1 MDVLGLTR
9 LRECPDYDDL
19 TDAEHAAVLDASELL
34 DAFRPQGYGF
44 TLTRSGALRVA
55 PPAGAD
61 KEARARIAALAPAL
75 AYVLRLERW
84 ADPLPAACRR
94 CAAPVDAFSPNG
106 HPYCSACYAVAA
118 ARDERRRRE
127 TAALLQP
134 DGARLYADAEHAARR
149 VAPGSGRG
157 GYVTGS
163 ARTWC
168 SGVGAAGGR
177 RWGVR
182 PGRWRAPLR

>member
-1 MDVLGLTR
+1 M
-9 LRECPDYDDL
+9 
-19 TDAEHAAVLDASELL
+19 
-34 DAFRPQGYGF
+34 RPLGYGF
-44 TLTRSGALRVA
+44 ALLRHGPLRVT

-61 KEARARIAALAPAL
+61 KVAKARIAALVPAL

-94 CAAPVDAFSPNG
+94 CAAPVDAFSPHG

-134 DGARLYADAEHAARR
+134 DGARSSSDAEHAARR
-149 VAPGSGRG
+149 VAPVALGSGRG
-157 GYVTGS
+157 G
-163 ARTWC
+163 
-168 SGVGAAGGR
+168 
-177 RWGVR
+177 
-182 PGRWRAPLR
+182 

>member
-61 KEARARIAALAPAL
+61 KEARSRIAALAPAL

-106 HPYCSACYAVAA
+106 HPYCSPCYAVAA

-127 TAALLQP
+127 TAAPPQP
-134 DGARLYADAEHAARR
+134 DGARLDADAESTPPAGWRR
-149 VAPGSGRG
+149 GRG
-157 GYVTGS
+157 GAATS
-163 ARTWC
+163 PARPGPGAPAW
-168 SGVGAAGGR
+168 GPPAGAAGASGLAGGGR
-177 RWGVR
+177 
-182 PGRWRAPLR
+182 P